1 MECCTRDGTGGGG
14 SGGPTAAPLSA
25 LAALAVAT
33 AFAPSTGCA
42 GPSPPLSVE
51 HRDSAGV
58 ALVTTRGPD
67 VEAPFILEREWR
79 LGELEGELH
88 LTDLRPWHVAADGRG
103 WVYILD
109 VVGRRVLIVDP
120 HGSVVD
126 TLGGPGG
133 GPGELGSPVAVHVAP
148 DGTVGVW
155 DYARGGMVSWR
166 EGRPL
171 PLRRVGGSFWGPD
184 VRLLE
189 SDRSDAVAFVTLS
202 RSPASRQHL
211 TLSGP
216 AGPQVLAELVP
227 VPERPAD
234 FPTCG
239 IRGLPVPPL
248 FAPELNWDVRGGRFL
263 VSVSADYEIQV
274 LSARSGEGDAGPG
287 ALRAIWR
294 RDLPVRRTTE
304 EMALREVGDGLRIP
318 VTDCTVPPG
327 EVVRGRGY
335 AAAIP
340 AIRRLAMDP
349 EGRTWIL
356 RGAVADEPNRVDIL
370 DSTGAYLGT
379 LTGDV
384 PIPVTFPSATR
395 LIGLE
400 SDEYGVRTVG
410 SWRVVPVGGGH

>member
-1 MECCTRDGTGGGG
+1 MASLG
-14 SGGPTAAPLSA
+14 A
-25 LAALAVAT
+25 LATLAMAT
-33 AFAPSTGCA
+33 AFAPSTGCT
-42 GPSPPLSVE
+42 GPSPTLSVE
-51 HRDSAGV
+51 RRDSAGV
-58 ALVTTRGPD
+58 ELVTTRGPD

-79 LGELEGELH
+79 LGGLEGELH
-88 LTDLRPWHVAADGRG
+88 VTDLRPWHVAADRAGR
-103 WVYILD
+103 VYILD
-109 VVGRRVLIVDP
+109 ATGKRVFVVDP
-120 HGSVVD
+120 DGSVVD
-126 TLGGPGG
+126 TLGRPGG
-133 GPGELGSPVAVHVAP
+133 GPGELGSPVAVYVAP

-155 DYARGGMVSWR
+155 DYARGGLVSWR
-166 EGRPL
+166 EGQPL
-171 PLRRVGGSFWGPD
+171 PLRRVEGSFWGPD
-184 VRLLE
+184 VRLLG
-189 SDRSDAVAFVTLS
+189 SAASDAVAFVTLS
-202 RSPASRQHL
+202 RNPASRQHL

-216 AGPQVLAELVP
+216 AGTVVLAELVP

-239 IRGLPVPPL
+239 IRGIPVPPL
-248 FAPELNWDVRGGRFL
+248 FAPELNWDVRAGRFL

-274 LSARSGEGDAGPG
+274 LSAGGGEGAANPG
-287 ALRAIWR
+287 TLRARWR

-304 EMALREVGDGLRIP
+304 ELALREVGDGLRVP
-318 VTDCTVPPG
+318 VADCTVPPG

-335 AAAIP
+335 ADAIP

-400 SDEYGVRTVG
+400 TDECGVRTVG
-410 SWRVVPVGGGH
+410 SWRLVPVGGGD